1 MISSNTLF
9 GKTIVFMPYLW
20 LVIGISIGG
29 NISDKV
35 GRKGTFI
42 YSIAMYAIG
51 DILLNLSI
59 NYVSYF

>member
-1 MISSNTLF
+1 
-9 GKTIVFMPYLW
+9 MPYLW